1 MNHAYIHLP
10 LIKAY
15 FDKKCNVYPL
25 FFQSIS
31 IYIYALVKMRDF
43 EDTILIENS
52 FNQNVLTHTT
62 HKDFYTVKYAALQ
75 VKETKV

>member
-1 MNHAYIHLP
+1 M
-10 LIKAY
+10 
-15 FDKKCNVYPL
+15 
-25 FFQSIS
+25 
-31 IYIYALVKMRDF
+31 YALVKMRDF